1 MDDDAIPSAE
11 QPGMQVVFS
20 HKVNHKP
27 GDMARTYG
35 SDAVQVNSQVGLS
48 HRGVSD
54 AHDLV
59 IATVF
64 GKSQSSAAAK

>member
-1 MDDDAIPSAE
+1 MGDESIPSAE

-20 HKVNHKP
+20 HKLNHKP

-35 SDAVQVNSQVGLS
+35 FDAVQVNSQVGLS

-59 IATVF
+59 ITTVF
-64 GKSQSSAAAK
+64 WK